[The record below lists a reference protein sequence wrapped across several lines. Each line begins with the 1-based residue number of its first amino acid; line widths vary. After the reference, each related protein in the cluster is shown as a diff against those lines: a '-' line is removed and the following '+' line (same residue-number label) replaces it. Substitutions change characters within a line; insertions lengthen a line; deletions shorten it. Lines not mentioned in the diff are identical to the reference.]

1 MRQARTTGQFD
12 RDYSHMIKRGKKIE
26 KLDDVMMQLINE
38 ITLPP
43 RNCDHALKGDFKGF
57 RDCHVEPDW
66 LLIYKID
73 DDVITFERTGT
84 HSDIF
89 R

>member
-12 RDYSHMIKRGKKIE
+12 RDYSHVVKRGKKIE
-26 KLDDVMMQLINE
+26 KLDSVMMKLINE
-38 ITLPP
+38 EPLPP
-43 RNCDHALKGDFKGF
+43 RNREHALKGNFKGF
-57 RDCHVEPDW
+57 RDCHIEPDW
-66 LLIYKID
+66 LLIYKVEG
-73 DDVITFERTGT
+73 DVITFERTGT